1 MEKRFLFFLFFFW
14 FFFFSFLFDFLFSHF
29 YLIFLIFSLLLRELI
44 LIPEC
49 DCEWVI
55 LALALTHRIPN
66 QFSRKFLHAPKSC
79 LLTFAIGMNH
89 VTCRLR
95 AE

>member
-1 MEKRFLFFLFFFW
+1 MEKRFLFFLFFFG
-14 FFFFSFLFDFLFSHF
+14 FSFFHF
-29 YLIFLIFSLLLRELI
+29 YLIFLIFSLLLLRELI

-66 QFSRKFLHAPKSC
+66 QFSRKFPHAPKSC